1 MEWVR
6 QHSNGSLIRCYRAIG
21 PERSFRYV
29 FSYLFRVLK
38 FHHLPNTHTQSD
50 PHDAKTLIRTKLKFS
65 LPPSSLNSRKLLS
78 VSPKDAE
85 VDLKGRGDSL
95 YLGKYR
101 KIKIPFEITN
111 AKFNWKTR
119 RIEFLL
125 QNDGLSNTRRV
136 RSHSSAE
143 SEILRRKLKLKH
155 QKTQVRFKGILG
167 ECRDTRKKRI
177 VAHYGES
184 ELILTM
190 GESKDIV
197 EDWSHA
203 LDDRRDLI
211 LKDASELRTA
221 TLDEFFDFCT
231 RDIAE
236 RIAQHASIDNRLID
250 LCDAMERKKDEMSVK
265 QFLQRFVFP
274 VCPAEWSKNKMR
286 NIFKR
291 EFSQALK
298 AYNGLKDEINDLD
311 TSAGDVFSNVG
322 VTRIEPGEELNRVLK
337 EYAIDV
343 RTCGVRALCSLTH
356 PHLTRK
362 SHNTHTHT
370 HTQVQEVIIFSTAF
384 CFSII
389 SRFSMQCLFARDG

>member
-65 LPPSSLNSRKLLS
+65 LPPSSLNSRKILS

-136 RSHSSAE
+136 RSLGAPRARFYDENSNSNTKKHRYVSREYSE
-143 SEILRRKLKLKH
+143 SVEIPVRR
-155 QKTQVRFKGILG
+155 
-167 ECRDTRKKRI
+167 
-177 VAHYGES
+177 ES
-184 ELILTM
+184 WLTT
-190 GESKDIV
+190 ESPN
-197 EDWSHA
+197 S
-203 LDDRRDLI
+203 
-211 LKDASELRTA
+211 
-221 TLDEFFDFCT
+221 F
-231 RDIAE
+231 
-236 RIAQHASIDNRLID
+236 
-250 LCDAMERKKDEMSVK
+250 
-265 QFLQRFVFP
+265 
-274 VCPAEWSKNKMR
+274 
-286 NIFKR
+286 
-291 EFSQALK
+291 
-298 AYNGLKDEINDLD
+298 
-311 TSAGDVFSNVG
+311 
-322 VTRIEPGEELNRVLK
+322 
-337 EYAIDV
+337 
-343 RTCGVRALCSLTH
+343 
-356 PHLTRK
+356 
-362 SHNTHTHT
+362 
-370 HTQVQEVIIFSTAF
+370 
-384 CFSII
+384 
-389 SRFSMQCLFARDG
+389 

>member
-1 MEWVR
+1 M
-6 QHSNGSLIRCYRAIG
+6 
-21 PERSFRYV
+21 
-29 FSYLFRVLK
+29 
-38 FHHLPNTHTQSD
+38 
-50 PHDAKTLIRTKLKFS
+50 
-65 LPPSSLNSRKLLS
+65 
-78 VSPKDAE
+78 
-85 VDLKGRGDSL
+85 
-95 YLGKYR
+95 
-101 KIKIPFEITN
+101 
-111 AKFNWKTR
+111 
-119 RIEFLL
+119 
-125 QNDGLSNTRRV
+125 
-136 RSHSSAE
+136 
-143 SEILRRKLKLKH
+143 
-155 QKTQVRFKGILG
+155 
-167 ECRDTRKKRI
+167 
-177 VAHYGES
+177 AHYGES

-356 PHLTRK
+356 S
-362 SHNTHTHT
+362 SH
-370 HTQVQEVIIFSTAF
+370 
-384 CFSII
+384 
-389 SRFSMQCLFARDG
+389 